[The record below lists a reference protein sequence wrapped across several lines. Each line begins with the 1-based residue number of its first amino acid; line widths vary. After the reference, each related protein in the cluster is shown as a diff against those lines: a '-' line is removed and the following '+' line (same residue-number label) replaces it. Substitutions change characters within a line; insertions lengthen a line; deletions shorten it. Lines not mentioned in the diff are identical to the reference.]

1 MDAMKKERL
10 IELAESGLPPTA
22 EEQRLLEADPAAR
35 TELDRLTVLFADVR
49 RLPEPEIDEKEL
61 AGLLPAVRR
70 GIESRRSRPPLA
82 WLALRPAAARA
93 LAIAAT
99 LLLALNLL
107 MPVAPEE
114 NPQGQ
119 VSQLDLVSSLALGI
133 EPANSDLMTE
143 AITYEDLDLFPD
155 IEEMADSGSE
165 ELFFD
170 DSTLALM
177 NVAVGLDK
185 EQFSQLEKL
194 LGFE

>member
-119 VSQLDLVSSLALGI
+119 VSQLDLVSSLPRRLHTKTSICSPTSRKWPTA
-133 EPANSDLMTE
+133 AQKS
-143 AITYEDLDLFPD
+143 
-155 IEEMADSGSE
+155 
-165 ELFFD
+165 FF
-170 DSTLALM
+170 STIPPWR
-177 NVAVGLDK
+177 
-185 EQFSQLEKL
+185 
-194 LGFE
+194 